1 MLLKKKDTDLPTE
14 AEKIML
20 SYAEGNI
27 TVYDFWK
34 EFCNNDCLQNLIY
47 NDKKLPVKNKPFLY
61 ENIDLKFLYHRCEVF
76 RVVKCYLL
84 RRNIKVNFYNVDEIL
99 YSELIKIVPDYINID
114 DNWFV
119 NNILNK
125 CSFKVGT
132 IQRKEWISD
141 KIKEHYKYAV
151 IPPKWLQ
158 SSEWPIGEKGPL
170 YFEKQS
176 NNPNTNMDNFIDY
189 YFYDGNKEIIIRQY
203 D

>member
-1 MLLKKKDTDLPTE
+1 M
-14 AEKIML
+14 
-20 SYAEGNI
+20 
-27 TVYDFWK
+27 
-34 EFCNNDCLQNLIY
+34 
-47 NDKKLPVKNKPFLY
+47 KNKPFLY

-76 RVVKCYLL
+76 RVVKCYFL

-99 YSELIKIVPDYINID
+99 YSELIKIVPEYINID

-141 KIKEHYKYAV
+141 KIKEYYKYAV